1 MLSIDSQ
8 TSIDR
13 HEAVKALEHCAE
25 LILNDN
31 LPHDVNHERLVHIFK
46 AAAGKSPGS
55 FRVNTTIPVRANHP
69 EAAAHRVSL
78 VRGVELNLDTQMK
91 LISMKITPRKVREY
105 REIMKIA
112 GIGRDLASDVSVRHD
127 DYLAEQS
134 PHGAS

>member
-1 MLSIDSQ
+1 MSSIDTQS
-8 TSIDR
+8 SIDR
-13 HEAVKALEHCAE
+13 HEAVKVLERYAE
-25 LILNDN
+25 LIFNDS

-46 AAAGKSPGS
+46 AAAGKAPGS
-55 FRVNTTIPVRANHP
+55 FRVNTTIPVRTNHP
-69 EAAAHRVSL
+69 EAAVHKVSL

-91 LISMKITPRKVREY
+91 LIFMEVTPKKVREHKG
-105 REIMKIA
+105 IMSIA